1 MSSPESCGTM
11 HRCRVSRGAR
21 IARPDDVQS
30 TLPPP
35 NVACI
40 RPLEIWCS
48 RWSIDFFLS
57 PLSSPRP
64 CSDPLPISRSYTH
77 TRACV
82 SLSFA
87 PRTVS
92 VSCVTRTEHGSRGG
106 RKSTLPTI
114 SGAKTSLML
123 LTAASATTTRVTMRM
138 LIRECM
144 CLYRISLAPFFS
156 DIKWTEK
163 KSNRIPQFASHQSPR
178 ARPPRRRTNASI

>member
-77 TRACV
+77 TRVRLPFLRSADCFG
-82 SLSFA
+82 LLCDTN
-87 PRTVS
+87 RT
-92 VSCVTRTEHGSRGG
+92 RLEGG

-178 ARPPRRRTNASI
+178 APPPRRRTNASI